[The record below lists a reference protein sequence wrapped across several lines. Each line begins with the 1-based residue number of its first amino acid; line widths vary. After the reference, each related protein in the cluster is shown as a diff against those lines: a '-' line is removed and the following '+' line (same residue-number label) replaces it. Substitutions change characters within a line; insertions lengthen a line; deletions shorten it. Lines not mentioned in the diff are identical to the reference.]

1 VPLQS
6 LAQTDLPDGLIFRIR
21 VKPFR
26 EKYSTSVFQKYVLFC
41 RHPASAR
48 GALRVVTN
56 VGAGCDG
63 RRNIGSTNDVAADGK
78 SAWS

>member
-1 VPLQS
+1 
-6 LAQTDLPDGLIFRIR
+6 LPDALIFRIC
-21 VKPFR
+21 VNPFR
-26 EKYSTSVFQKYVLFC
+26 EKYISSVFQKYMLLC

-56 VGAGCDG
+56 AGRDVMDAATSV
-63 RRNIGSTNDVAADGK
+63 RRMMSAADGK